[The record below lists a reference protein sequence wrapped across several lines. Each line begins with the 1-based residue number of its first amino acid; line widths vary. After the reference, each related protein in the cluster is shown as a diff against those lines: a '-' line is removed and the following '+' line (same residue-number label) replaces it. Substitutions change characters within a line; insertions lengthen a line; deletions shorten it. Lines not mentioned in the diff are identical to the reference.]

1 MLNFIRNHP
10 YFVAFIIVFLIL
22 FFIGILALDASWS
35 EALFGS
41 AALAAIG
48 VVGYWWKVEGL
59 G

>member
-1 MLNFIRNHP
+1 MLHFIRNHP
-10 YFVAFIIVFLIL
+10 YVVAFIIVFLIL
-22 FFIGILALDASWS
+22 FFIGIFALDASWS

-41 AALAAIG
+41 VALAAIG